1 MTIFR
6 IVMFWAILAA
16 LMGSLIIYGKCQAH
30 PAYDE
35 RGNIVGETLEAHT
48 DSVYE
53 AQGERTTLD
62 LRFKEAPAGKEEK
75 PSLQGVV
82 IGGHLEY
89 PSECGEYPGILDLL
103 RECLEYIRDS
113 SVVYNDPSDHENF
126 QTKSTLA
133 IYELRSAQT
142 DADEAA
148 QTAQERADRIK
159 AQAEQL
165 RKETELHK
173 KIKAMIKKLEGENK

>member
-1 MTIFR
+1 MRTR
-6 IVMFWAILAA
+6 RLVFWFSVAM

-30 PAYDE
+30 PVYDE
-35 RGNIVGETLEAHT
+35 RGNIVGETLEDHGGM
-48 DSVYE
+48 V
-53 AQGERTTLD
+53 D
-62 LRFKEAPAGKEEK
+62 LSP
-75 PSLQGVV
+75 L
-82 IGGHLEY
+82 GHLESDSVIII
-89 PSECGEYPGILDLL
+89 PDDITALL
-103 RECLEYIRDS
+103 RECLDYIRDS
-113 SVVYNDPSDHENF
+113 SVVYNDPSDHANY
-126 QTKSTLA
+126 TTAIGYA

>member
-1 MTIFR
+1 MRKLLT
-6 IVMFWAILAA
+6 AILIT
-16 LMGSLIIYGKCQAH
+16 LVIPMGIAWSH
-30 PAYDE
+30 PIYDE
-35 RGNIVGETLEAHT
+35 RGNIVGETLEDHGGM
-48 DSVYE
+48 V
-53 AQGERTTLD
+53 D
-62 LRFKEAPAGKEEK
+62 LSP
-75 PSLQGVV
+75 L
-82 IGGHLEY
+82 GHLESDSVIIIPY
-89 PSECGEYPGILDLL
+89 DITALL
-103 RECLEYIRDS
+103 RECLEYIEDS
-113 SVVYNDPSDHENF
+113 SVVYNDPSDRANF
-126 QTKSTLA
+126 LTESTTLA

>member
-1 MTIFR
+1 MT
-6 IVMFWAILAA
+6 AILVT
-16 LMGSLIIYGKCQAH
+16 LVIPMGCAWSH
-30 PAYDE
+30 PVYDE

-48 DSVYE
+48 DSMYE

-62 LRFKEAPAGKEEK
+62 LRLKESPAGKEEK

-126 QTKSTLA
+126 LTESTLA

-165 RKETELHK
+165 RKETELNK
-173 KIKAMIKKLEGENK
+173 KIKAMIKKLEGGGK

>member
-1 MTIFR
+1 MKTL
-6 IVMFWAILAA
+6 AI
-16 LMGSLIIYGKCQAH
+16 IILTLSISTGLVW
-30 PAYDE
+30 
-35 RGNIVGETLEAHT
+35 GGEDDITLTVSRH
-48 DSVYE
+48 
-53 AQGERTTLD
+53 
-62 LRFKEAPAGKEEK
+62 
-75 PSLQGVV
+75 
-82 IGGHLEY
+82 Y
-89 PSECGEYPGILDLL
+89 PDIIPIL
-103 RECLEYIRDS
+103 RECLEFIDDS
-113 SVVYNDPSDHENF
+113 SVVYNDPSDHANYTTDIGF
-126 QTKSTLA
+126 A

>member
-1 MTIFR
+1 MRTR
-6 IVMFWAILAA
+6 RLVFWFSVAM

-30 PAYDE
+30 PVYDE

-62 LRFKEAPAGKEEK
+62 LRFKEAPAGKKEE

-82 IGGHLEY
+82 ISGHLVY
-89 PSECGEYPGILDLL
+89 PSECDEYPGILDLL
-103 RECLEYIRDS
+103 RECLDYIRDS

-126 QTKSTLA
+126 LTRSTLA
-133 IYELRSAQT
+133 IYELRSVQT

-148 QTAQERADRIK
+148 QTAQERADRAK
-159 AQAEQL
+159 VQAEQL